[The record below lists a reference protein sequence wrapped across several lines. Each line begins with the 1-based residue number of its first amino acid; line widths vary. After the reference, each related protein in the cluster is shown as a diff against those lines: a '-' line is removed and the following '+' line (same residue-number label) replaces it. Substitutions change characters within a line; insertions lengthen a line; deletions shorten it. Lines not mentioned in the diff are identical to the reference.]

1 MAYVIIK
8 IYFPL
13 ICGLRCIKIKWKWE
27 NQNVIAALE
36 GVASTHYIIT
46 IFKMSNLNIMSLNDL
61 FQISV
66 DKLKEKNGNRFW
78 VTLKSILFSST
89 TEWIKFWYLGR
100 NSRIVFGLRNYL
112 LALSQLTL
120 IIDRGF
126 SNSACASR
134 VDCNIR

>member
-1 MAYVIIK
+1 MPYVTIK
-8 IYFPL
+8 MYFPL
-13 ICGLRCIKIKWKWE
+13 ICGVRCIKSKWKWE
-27 NQNVIAALE
+27 NQNVISALE

-66 DKLKEKNGNRFW
+66 DKLKEENSNWFW
-78 VTLKSILFSST
+78 VTPKSIWFSST

-100 NSRIVFGLRNYL
+100 NSSIAFGLRNYL
-112 LALSQLTL
+112 LALSLLTL

-126 SNSACASR
+126 SNSACAGR
-134 VDCNIR
+134 VGCNIR